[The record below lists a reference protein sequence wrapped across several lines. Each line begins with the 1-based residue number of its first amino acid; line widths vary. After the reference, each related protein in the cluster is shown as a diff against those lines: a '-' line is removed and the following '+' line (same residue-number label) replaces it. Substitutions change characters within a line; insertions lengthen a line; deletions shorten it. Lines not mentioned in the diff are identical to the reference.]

1 MFATVVSVTC
11 AGARRLRRACHTLVL
26 LAVACGPKS
35 QDTTTDGGT
44 TAPTT
49 EPGTTAS
56 TTTSSTTSSTTS
68 TTTGGTMDVTSTGDV
83 PGPTTTTT
91 TTSSTTST
99 TSTSTT
105 STTGEP
111 PFCVDTDA
119 SSGDP
124 ETTGG
129 DDETTG
135 GPVQCPPVEGLPCTA
150 PIDCTE
156 LPCGTF
162 VSGYDEHGC
171 PRRPCEDDAECAAD
185 EECRNS
191 VYEGVAEC
199 AEQDGVC
206 ACAPG
211 VNFEPGVC
219 VPKKVIDVASLCPTL
234 TDQAACDRFSFP
246 DLWERC
252 LWTEIEQLCP
262 GTCASRTVHRCI
274 HWSYHGRGCFGHCED
289 GLTRGYTREG
299 EFGPELIVTQICEH
313 HPDGWDGCSDSRN
326 AEICDCACD

>member
-1 MFATVVSVTC
+1 MFARVASVSR
-11 AGARRLRRACHTLVL
+11 AGTRRLRGACRSLVL

-44 TAPTT
+44 TAQTT
-49 EPGTTAS
+49 EPATTAS
-56 TTTSSTTSSTTS
+56 TTPSSTTSPTSTSTTGGTTDVATTGDVPDPTSTTS
-68 TTTGGTMDVTSTGDV
+68 TSTS
-83 PGPTTTTT
+83 
-91 TTSSTTST
+91 

-111 PFCVDTDA
+111 PPFCFDTDA
-119 SSGDP
+119 TTGDP
-124 ETTGG
+124 DITGG

-150 PIDCTE
+150 PIDCTDF
-156 LPCGTF
+156 PCGTYI
-162 VSGYDEHGC
+162 SGYDEHGC

-191 VYEGVAEC
+191 VYEGLAEC
-199 AEQDGVC
+199 VEQDGVC
-206 ACAPG
+206 SCAPG
-211 VNFEPGVC
+211 MNFEPGVC

-246 DLWERC
+246 NLYERC

-262 GTCASRTVHRCI
+262 GACASRTVHRCI
-274 HWSYHGRGCFGHCED
+274 HWSYHGNGCFGHCED
-289 GLTRGYTREG
+289 LLTRGYTREG

-313 HPDGWDGCSDSRN
+313 DPVGWEWCPDSRN